1 MTVRQMMKG
10 TLVAL
15 LLTAPA
21 ALLAVNPKPFVVPE
35 VREWKGADGMLTL
48 VPGSARIYYTSP
60 SLEGVADQMAADYT
74 KLTGQPIQAVKGK
87 GGKGDIILTLKNNK
101 KLGDEGY
108 LIDITDRVS
117 VTAST
122 VEGARWGA
130 TTILQL
136 RDASAELPKGRI
148 TDYPDYE
155 FRGLVID
162 AGRKYI
168 PMDYL
173 YKLVDVLA
181 YRKMNVLHVHLND
194 NGFKEFFNNDWDQ
207 TQAAFRLEC
216 DTYPGLTA
224 RDGSYTKQEFRDL
237 QKYALQRGVEIIPEI
252 DFPAH
257 SLAFTRYMP
266 EIACDGVHNDVD
278 HLDLKNPKTYGF
290 IDALLRE
297 YLEGP
302 DPVFAGGRFHI
313 GTDEYQGDSIDMENF
328 RALTAR
334 YIDYTKQ
341 FGKRPVVWGSLSHAK
356 GSTPV
361 PSEGVDMYLWSNDY
375 SKPLQ
380 MMELGYQTISVPD
393 WYVYL
398 VPGAGYYYDY
408 LDTGFLYN
416 EWTPAL
422 FNGLQLE
429 EKHPQLSGGMFAVWN
444 DHPNNGIT
452 VKDIYHRIMHALP
465 AMAAKTW
472 DGSNVTVPFDE
483 FDAKSSAMSEAP
495 GINYLSRRGNGNET
509 VFRAEVLEPG
519 MDIPIDD
526 IGYNY
531 TVEFD
536 IEGADEPKGTVLFSN
551 PDATVWLSDPITGN
565 LGYSRE
571 NKLVSYR
578 HDIRGGEKAHIRITG
593 DNQGTKLY
601 VNGKLADNK
610 NISWAAYGIREKA
623 VKRFMADIKTLVFPL
638 KQAGQFN
645 SRITNLQVKNY
656 ID

>member
-278 HLDLKNPKTYGF
+278 HLDLKNPKTYEF
-290 IDALLRE
+290 MDALLKE

-302 DPVFAGGRFHI
+302 DPVFSGKRFHI
-313 GTDEYQGDSIDMENF
+313 GTDEYKGDSIDMENF

-334 YIDYTKQ
+334 YIDYTKD
-341 FGKRPVVWGSLSHAK
+341 FGKRPAVWGSLTYAK

-361 PSEGVDMYLWSNDY
+361 PSDDVDMYLWYN
-375 SKPLQ
+375 
-380 MMELGYQTISVPD
+380 GYADPIAMFEQGFKGVSIPD
-393 WYVYL
+393 GYVYI

-408 LDTGFLYN
+408 LNTPMLY
-416 EWTPAL
+416 EKWTPANI
-422 FNGLQLE
+422 NGIEVE
-429 EKHPQLSGGMFAVWN
+429 EKHPQLLGGMFAVWN

-452 VKDIYHRIMHALP
+452 VRDIHHRVMHALP
-465 AMAAKTW
+465 TMAAKTW
-472 DGSNVTVPFDE
+472 DGKNVTVPFEE
-483 FDAKSSAMSEAP
+483 FNAKSAAQKEAP
-495 GINYLSRRGNGNET
+495 GVNYLARHGQGR
-509 VFRAEVLEPG
+509 EVVYEAPSVTPG
-519 MDIPIDD
+519 MQLPIDE

-531 TVEFD
+531 TIEFD
-536 IEGADEPKGTVLFSN
+536 LEGAPEAKGTALFST
-551 PDATVWLSDPITGN
+551 PDATVWISDPVSGN
-565 LGYSRE
+565 MGYSRE
-571 NKLVSYR
+571 NKLMNYR
-578 HDIRGGEKAHIRITG
+578 HDVRPGEKNHYRITG
-593 DNQGTKLY
+593 DNKGTKLY
-601 VNGKLADNK
+601 IDGKLVDDM
-610 NISWAAYGIREKA
+610 NISWATYGLREKA
-623 VKRFMADIKTLVFPL
+623 RQRDMADIKTLVFPL
-638 KQAGQFN
+638 QKAGDFK
-645 SRITNLQVKNY
+645 SKVTNLKVKNY

>member
-1 MTVRQMMKG
+1 MKINNM
-10 TLVAL
+10 LA
-15 LLTAPA
+15 AAFA
-21 ALLAVNPKPFVVPE
+21 ALSLSVPGAASAINVKPFVVPE
-35 VREWKGADGMLTL
+35 VREWKGGVGTF
-48 VPGSARIYYTSP
+48 VVTPGSTRICYTDTLLRP
-60 SLEGVADQMAADYT
+60 VAETMASDYAA
-74 KLTGQPIQAVKGK
+74 LTGNTLAVVRAK
-87 GGKGDIILTLKNNK
+87 GGKGDIILATKPDRR
-101 KLGDEGY
+101 LGGEGY
-108 LIDITDRVS
+108 TIGISDRV
-117 VTAST
+117 T
-122 VEGARWGA
+122 VSAPALDGLRWGA
-130 TTILQL
+130 ATILQL
-136 RDASAELPKGRI
+136 CDGRSGLPVGTI
-148 TDYPDYE
+148 TDYPDYSV
-155 FRGLVID
+155 RGLMID

-181 YRKMNVLHVHLND
+181 YRKMNTLHVHLND
-194 NGFKEFFNNDWDQ
+194 NGFKEYFNNDWNK

-224 RDGSYTKQEFRDL
+224 RDGSYTKQEFRQF
-237 QKYALQRGVEIIPEI
+237 QKYAASRGVEIIPEI

-257 SLAFTRYMP
+257 ALAFTRYMP